1 MIYKIFNRQRCQ
13 PNSGLAQ
20 GLAGPLLR
28 PLVARRIQG
37 LRDTGSVA
45 AVFSGGFRSVF
56 LLTTGSLL
64 ARGQLCWYKPAEHH
78 SCLWELVGVLSKAI
92 STAHFLLQETGPG
105 LPSAYP
111 SLRPSHGFLPD
122 QVELFSICPLE
133 PWETHTSLKSQT
145 RECSRLFQVSSC
157 CQLPPVPCLPAQIGE
172 GYSSKSVSK
181 TFLASCQR
189 MRRYLLQV
197 PPPIFNRGFSQSC
210 FHSA

>member
-1 MIYKIFNRQRCQ
+1 MGARQGPEQSHLYGTLPTARDW
-13 PNSGLAQ
+13 PRPALRLPLPTTIPWPLA
-20 GLAGPLLR
+20 
-28 PLVARRIQG
+28 
-37 LRDTGSVA
+37 
-45 AVFSGGFRSVF
+45 
-56 LLTTGSLL
+56 
-64 ARGQLCWYKPAEHH
+64 
-78 SCLWELVGVLSKAI
+78 
-92 STAHFLLQETGPG
+92 
-105 LPSAYP
+105 
-111 SLRPSHGFLPD
+111 D

-189 MRRYLLQV
+189 MRRHFLQV

-210 FHSA
+210 